1 MKVNIKITNI
11 KITLILLK
19 SKSIILDISMTYFK
33 SSIELKNL
41 YYDKLLSEI

>member
-1 MKVNIKITNI
+1 MEVNIKITNI

-19 SKSIILDISMTYFK
+19 SKSIILDSSMSYFK

-41 YYDKLLSEI
+41 YYDKLLSEN